1 MILPPMPPLDIS
13 VAKKYSVKAYK
24 DYCRLLVA
32 ANPGYFLPLGTK
44 RRWWHF
50 FKIEHPL
57 TSWRDDE
64 NLA

>member
-1 MILPPMPPLDIS
+1 MFIPPLLPLDNSIY
-13 VAKKYSVKAYK
+13 KKCRTQAYK

-32 ANPGYFLPLGTK
+32 ANPGYFLPLGVK

-50 FKIEHPL
+50 FKKEHPL